1 MAFILGG
8 GSYKAPIR
16 VAAPSKKSIT
26 DLYFSGMPDT
36 TGTASTTTTGA
47 PKVTLNPYNINTDQL
62 VAQSLVNQ
70 QLSNQ
75 LSDQGLRDYLTQN
88 LIRLGDPDMI
98 NKLNEKLVSEGLR
111 TVSID
116 PAAAA
121 LAKKNQFS
129 TYAQTNRQSD
139 VANQQLAN
147 QLAAQGITQ
156 SGANLAGVGQI
167 EYNRLQ
173 SINDAG
179 DALLQ
184 GASSAINTAKQS
196 RNQAEMDQF
205 NAQNTAYQNYV
216 NNPLNYTVSQDA
228 ASKANTAVQPDAVKN
243 AASAASSQLK
253 KMAAS
258 AGLGNAVPPMVM
270 KPTTNPYNPY
280 LGGSSRKALVG

>member
-8 GSYKAPIR
+8 GSYKAPVR
-16 VAAPSKKSIT
+16 VAAPSKKSLA
-26 DLYFSGMPDT
+26 DLYFSGMPAAI
-36 TGTASTTTTGA
+36 GTASTTTTGA
-47 PKVTLNPYNINTDQL
+47 PQVTLNPYNINTVQL

-75 LSDQGLRDYLTQN
+75 LSDQVLRDYLTQN
-88 LIRLGDPDMI
+88 LIRLGDPNIIDS
-98 NKLNEKLVSEGLR
+98 LNQKLVSEGLG

-121 LAKKNQFS
+121 LAKANQFS

-156 SGANLAGVGQI
+156 SGATPAGVGQI
-167 EYNRLQ
+167 EYGRQQ
-173 SINDAG
+173 SLNDAL

-196 RNQAEMDQF
+196 RNQARMDQF

-216 NNPLNYTVSQDA
+216 SNPLNYTVSQGA
-228 ASKANTAVQPDAVKN
+228 ASTANTAVQPDVVNK
-243 AASAASSQLK
+243 AASAASSALT
-253 KMAAS
+253 KMAAN
-258 AGLGNAVPPMVM
+258 AGLGKASPPLVM